1 MTDLLAERLR
11 QHKARL
17 APLAKF
23 RRLGIR
29 EPGNRKTVLA
39 RQNSGELARPR
50 GRKSRDRPDRLAHVP
65 TQPFNVTSCAR
76 CRSQGAAGTLA
87 TCRCSNDYE
96 HLHAGRSECAARGE
110 QQSRSLS
117 APCASRLALM
127 APCGPSKSHKLFSM
141 KEMLVGAVGIE
152 PTTFGLKGRC
162 STTELR
168 P

>member
-1 MTDLLAERLR
+1 MG
-11 QHKARL
+11 
-17 APLAKF
+17 F
-23 RRLGIR
+23 RESR
-29 EPGNRKTVLA
+29 NRTAVLA
-39 RQNSGELARPR
+39 RPNSRKLASP
-50 GRKSRDRPDRLAHVP
+50 GSSKSGTGQDRLAHVSS
-65 TQPFNVTSCAR
+65 QPFNVTSCAG

-96 HLHAGRSECAARGE
+96 YLHAGSSDCAPRSK

-117 APCASRLALM
+117 APRASGLALL
-127 APCGPSKSHKLFSM
+127 APSGPSKIQNLFFM